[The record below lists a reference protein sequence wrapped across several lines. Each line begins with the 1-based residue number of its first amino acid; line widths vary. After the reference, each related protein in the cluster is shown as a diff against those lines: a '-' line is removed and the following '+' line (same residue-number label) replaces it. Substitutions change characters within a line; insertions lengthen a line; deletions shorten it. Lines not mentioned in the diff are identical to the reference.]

1 MEEDKWDPN
10 SDTFKLDEAKR
21 TLKKIEIYKEAL
33 KNNSQNKTIFL
44 NVITFGGANRLIFK
58 DGSTFGWI
66 LKGLCFWWVIWLTSF
81 FTIPK
86 RIQNLVSRENDFIT
100 EKKSILEKIE
110 NKKSKQTEFEA
121 LEEEAIKKIK
131 AWDVEPLSKEEL
143 NSYGIFSTEEVFI
156 ITEAYPVKTYSRM
169 GWVSGSSGINYKLT
183 NKTRI
188 RLGGSKGQLTSS
200 EYKKNG
206 ETGYMYLTP
215 KSIRFAG
222 VESIDCPLNKISRI
236 DVNDTGA
243 LVISRTD
250 KVNSIELYVGQYN
263 TLWIVFITTAI
274 NKFVK

>member
-81 FTIPK
+81 FTIPKKYK

-188 RLGGSKGQLTSS
+188 R
-200 EYKKNG
+200 
-206 ETGYMYLTP
+206 
-215 KSIRFAG
+215 
-222 VESIDCPLNKISRI
+222 
-236 DVNDTGA
+236 
-243 LVISRTD
+243 
-250 KVNSIELYVGQYN
+250 
-263 TLWIVFITTAI
+263 
-274 NKFVK
+274 